1 LQISCSK
8 TLLVLVSLLLV
19 IIAVGPLPVG
29 ASQADA
35 ATVISSAK
43 DTILDCYDATKDAEA
58 AGANITAIVGTL
70 NEASSFLSQAEFAY
84 TTNDFDVA
92 INLARQ
98 SQNILINYIS
108 EANIL
113 KETATQQQN
122 QDFQINVILSTIGT
136 FAVVA
141 AGLAVW
147 FFTKKKYKNGEV

>member
-1 LQISCSK
+1 MQISCSK